1 MRKMLLA
8 LCLVLGALLAVS
20 VVAAQDDEGGVTI
33 PLLADGETVDAEFED
48 SSMQIFM
55 FLGSEGDEVT
65 ITMESDDPS
74 VLDPFVIL
82 LGTTGEVIA
91 YNDDVDYDNGDYNS
105 EIDSVEL
112 PADGRYI
119 VLASTYNEFQVPSVT
134 PDSPLDE
141 PLAYTLT
148 ASGFNEPQEI
158 QPEESNNFVLEA
170 EDGEVHVEGT
180 LTVSADLPVAYIFFP
195 AEEGQEISLS
205 TSEVS
210 DSDQAVTD
218 TLIYVFD
225 AEGQRIAGNDDIDLD
240 NGDYFSEV
248 SVEAPDS
255 GTYIA
260 FVTSYAFWA
269 AAEDPDNYAGAGD
282 IGITLDVQ

>member
-1 MRKMLLA
+1 MLLA

-48 SSMQIFM
+48 STMQIFM
-55 FLGSEGDEVT
+55 FLGSEGDEVSV
-65 ITMESDDPS
+65 TMESEDTS
-74 VLDPFVIL
+74 ALDPFVVL
-82 LGTTGEVIA
+82 LATTGEVIA

-119 VLASTYNEFQVPSVT
+119 VLATMYTEVRDATVT

-141 PLAYTLT
+141 PLAYALT
-148 ASGFNEPQEI
+148 VSGFTE
-158 QPEESNNFVLEA
+158 PEEIAEEDSNNFVLDA
-170 EDGEVHVEGT
+170 EDGEVHAEGT

-195 AEEGQEISLS
+195 AEEGQEINLS

-210 DSDQAVTD
+210 DSDQPVTD
-218 TLIYVFD
+218 TMIYVFD
-225 AEGQRIAGNDDIDLD
+225 AEGQRIAGNDDIDYD
-240 NGDYFSEV
+240 GGDYLSEV

-260 FVTSYAFWA
+260 FVTSYGFWA